1 VYLQIK
7 PQDFQ
12 GEILLPLSSRG
23 FIMTSHH
30 DLTQADAV
38 IIGAGIAG
46 LTSAALLAQAGHKVV
61 VLERDIHPG
70 GCAAGWTK
78 DGYRFAVGATVAMG
92 FEKGGVHRKI
102 YERLALEPR
111 YVEVNPAIRVHLPD
125 RKVEVKTNHAEWFK
139 EVAEKFP
146 RQLENKLAFWRE
158 VRQLAEAMYYVSR
171 RFPVMPFKHWQDV
184 LDTARG
190 AHPKLLPVF
199 LQLWKTVK
207 QRLERYQINDAAH
220 KAFIDGQL
228 LDAMQTT
235 SDDCVAVNGA
245 FALDIYRFGCQYKIG
260 GLESV
265 AKDLANYVTS
275 HGGEVRYATRA
286 KAIFNDNGVVKGV
299 ATNRGD
305 LDAPIVISAI
315 PLENTAELLSERNSS
330 NLPKRAETQP
340 EMWGAFTLYLGVD
353 ERCLPKDVHF
363 FEQVTDIE
371 RHHDADNLLISI
383 SPSWDRSRA
392 PEGKRAITVS
402 THVNAKYWMNL
413 AEDKEKY
420 NAEKR
425 RLEQKL
431 LEQISR
437 AIPNI
442 RDGIETMMSGSPKTF
457 KNFTLRSGGTVGGFP
472 QTLRNANFAAPSHR
486 TDIRGLFLAG
496 DTIFPGQG
504 TLGVTVSG
512 FNAARSAARLLAHTS
527 TLRNAT
533 TMPREATL

>member
-1 VYLQIK
+1 
-7 PQDFQ
+7 
-12 GEILLPLSSRG
+12 
-23 FIMTSHH
+23 MTSRH

-38 IIGAGIAG
+38 IVGSGIAG

-70 GCAAGWTK
+70 GCAAGWTQ

-102 YERLALEPR
+102 YERLGLEPR

-125 RKVEVKTNHAEWFK
+125 RKVEVKTSHAQWFK

-146 RQLENKLAFWRE
+146 GGTENKLAYWRE
-158 VRQLAEAMYYVSR
+158 VRQLADAMYYVSS
-171 RFPVMPFKHWQDV
+171 RFPVMPFKNLQDV

-199 LQLWKTVK
+199 LHLWKTVK
-207 QRLERYQINDAAH
+207 QRLERYNINDKVH

-265 AKDLANYVTS
+265 AKDLAGYITS

-305 LDAPIVISAI
+305 IDAPVVISAI
-315 PLENTAELLSERNSS
+315 PLENTSELLSEPLST
-330 NLPKRAETQP
+330 NLPKRAEAQS
-340 EMWGAFTLYLGVD
+340 EMWGAFTLYMGVD
-353 ERCLPKDVHF
+353 ERCLPNDIGF

-371 RHHDADNLLISI
+371 RHHNADNLLISI
-383 SPSWDRSRA
+383 SPPWDRSRA

-402 THVNAKYWMNL
+402 THVNARHWMTL
-413 AEDKEKY
+413 AQNKETY

-425 RLEQKL
+425 RLEQTL
-431 LEQISR
+431 LDQISR
-437 AIPNI
+437 ALPNI
-442 RDGIETMMSGSPKTF
+442 REGTEVMLSGSPKTF

-512 FNAARSAARLLAHTS
+512 FNAARSAARLLGHTQTQRV
-527 TLRNAT
+527 TL
-533 TMPREATL
+533 PREATV

>member
-1 VYLQIK
+1 MI
-7 PQDFQ
+7 
-12 GEILLPLSSRG
+12 SREL
-23 FIMTSHH
+23 TS
-30 DLTQADAV
+30 ADAV
-38 IIGAGIAG
+38 IIGSGIAG
-46 LTSAALLAQAGHKVV
+46 LTSAALLAQRGYKVV
-61 VLERDIHPG
+61 VLERDLHPG
-70 GCAAGWTK
+70 GCAAGWST

-92 FEKGGVHRKI
+92 FEKGGVHREI
-102 YERLALEPR
+102 YNRLGLEPR

-125 RKVEVKTNHAEWFK
+125 RTVEVKTNHAEWFN
-139 EVAEKFP
+139 EVTEKFP
-146 RQLENKLAFWRE
+146 GQTENKLAFWRE
-158 VRQLAEAMYYVSR
+158 ARQLADAMYYVSR

-184 LDTARG
+184 VDTAKG
-190 AHPKLLPVF
+190 AHPKLLPV
-199 LQLWKTVK
+199 LLHLGRTVV
-207 QRLERYQINDAAH
+207 QRLERFNVSDKAH

-265 AKDLANYVTS
+265 AKDLAGYVTS
-275 HGGEVRYATRA
+275 HGGEIRYATRA
-286 KAIFNDNGVVKGV
+286 KAIFNDNAVVKGV

-305 LDAPIVISAI
+305 IDAPIVISAI
-315 PLENTAELLSERNSS
+315 PLDNTSELLSEPSSS
-330 NLPKRAETQP
+330 NLPKRADAQS

-383 SPSWDRSRA
+383 SPAWDRSRA

-402 THVNAKYWMNL
+402 THVNAKHWIDL
-413 AEDKEKY
+413 ATDKEKY
-420 NAEKR
+420 NVEKR
-425 RLEQKL
+425 KLEQKL
-431 LEQISR
+431 LDQIER
-437 AIPNI
+437 ALPNI
-442 RDGIETMMSGSPKTF
+442 RGGIETMLSGSPKTF

-512 FNAARSAARLLAHTS
+512 FNAARSAARLLGQTRTQRV
-527 TLRNAT
+527 TL
-533 TMPREATL
+533 PREATV

>member
-1 VYLQIK
+1 V
-7 PQDFQ
+7 
-12 GEILLPLSSRG
+12 
-23 FIMTSHH
+23 TSPHE
-30 DLTQADAV
+30 LTHADAV
-38 IIGAGIAG
+38 IIGSGISG
-46 LTSAALLAQAGHKVV
+46 LTSAALLAQRGHKVV

-70 GCAAGWTK
+70 GCAAGWSK

-102 YERLALEPR
+102 YEQLGLEPR
-111 YVEVNPAIRVHLPD
+111 YLEVSPAIRVHLPD

-146 RQLENKLAFWRE
+146 GQSENKLAFWRE
-158 VRQLAEAMYYVSR
+158 VRGLADAMYYVSR
-171 RFPVMPFKHWQDV
+171 QFPVMPFKTLQDV
-184 LDTARG
+184 LDTAKG

-199 LQLWKTVK
+199 LNLWKTVK
-207 QRLERYQINDAAH
+207 QRLERYTINDAAH

-260 GLESV
+260 GLESI
-265 AKDLANYVTS
+265 AKDLASYVTS

-286 KAIFNDNGVVKGV
+286 KAIFNENGSVKGV

-305 LDAPIVISAI
+305 IDAPVVISAI
-315 PLENTAELLSERNSS
+315 PLENTSELISEPLST
-330 NLPKRAETQP
+330 NLPKRAEAQP
-340 EMWGAFTLYLGVD
+340 EMWGAFTLYMGVD
-353 ERCLPKDVHF
+353 ERCLPNDVHF
-363 FEQVTDIE
+363 FEQVTDTD

-402 THVNAKYWMNL
+402 THVNAKHWMAL
-413 AEDKEKY
+413 AKDKEKY
-420 NAEKR
+420 NVEKR

-431 LEQISR
+431 INQISR
-437 AIPNI
+437 ALPNI
-442 RDGIETMMSGSPKTF
+442 RDGIEVMMSGSPKTF
-457 KNFTLRSGGTVGGFP
+457 KNFTLRTGGTVGGFP
-472 QTLRNANFAAPSHR
+472 QTLMNANFAAPSHR

-512 FNAARSAARLLAHTS
+512 FNAARSAARFLAHAPTRREAS
-527 TLRNAT
+527 L
-533 TMPREATL
+533 PREATV

>member
-1 VYLQIK
+1 
-7 PQDFQ
+7 
-12 GEILLPLSSRG
+12 
-23 FIMTSHH
+23 MTSPH
-30 DLTQADAV
+30 DLTRTDAV
-38 IIGAGIAG
+38 IIGSGIAG
-46 LTSAALLAQAGHKVV
+46 LTSAALLAQCGHKVV
-61 VLERDIHPG
+61 VLERDVHPG
-70 GCAAGWTK
+70 GCAAGWTHE
-78 DGYRFAVGATVAMG
+78 GYRFAVGATVAMG
-92 FEKGGVHRKI
+92 FEQGGVHRKI
-102 YERLALEPR
+102 YESLGLEPR
-111 YVEVNPAIRVHLPD
+111 YVEVSPAIRVHLPD

-146 RQLENKLAFWRE
+146 GQTDNKLAFWRE
-158 VRQLAEAMYYVSR
+158 VRQIAEAMYYVSR
-171 RFPVMPFKHWQDV
+171 RFPVMPFRNWQDI
-184 LDTARG
+184 LDTAKG

-199 LQLWKTVK
+199 LHLWKTVK
-207 QRLERYQINDAAH
+207 QRLERYTINDAAH

-235 SDDCVAVNGA
+235 SEACVAVNGA

-260 GLESV
+260 GLESI

-286 KAIFNDNGVVKGV
+286 KAIFNENGVVKGV

-305 LDAPIVISAI
+305 IDAPVVISAI
-315 PLENTAELLSERNSS
+315 PLENTSALLSEPLST
-330 NLPKRAETQP
+330 NLPKRAEQQP
-340 EMWGAFTLYLGVD
+340 EMWGAFTLYMGVD
-353 ERCLPKDVHF
+353 EKCLPNDVHF

-371 RHHDADNLLISI
+371 PPKNSTGHNADNLLISI

-402 THVNAKYWMNL
+402 THVNAKHWMDL
-413 AEDKEKY
+413 SKDKETY

-425 RLEQKL
+425 QLEQKL
-431 LEQISR
+431 LDQISR
-437 AIPNI
+437 ALPNI
-442 RDGIETMMSGSPKTF
+442 RDGIEVMMSGSPKTF
-457 KNFTLRSGGTVGGFP
+457 KNFTLRTGGTVGGFP

-512 FNAARSAARLLAHTS
+512 FNAARSAARLLANTS

-533 TMPREATL
+533 TMPREATV